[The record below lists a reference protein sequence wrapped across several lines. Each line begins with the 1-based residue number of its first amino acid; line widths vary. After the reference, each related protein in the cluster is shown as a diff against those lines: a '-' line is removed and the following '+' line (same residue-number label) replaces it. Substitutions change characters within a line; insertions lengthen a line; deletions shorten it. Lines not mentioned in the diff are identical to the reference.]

1 MTSANPTTRPSRKLP
16 ALGRWTQALRYRL
29 GTVLSML
36 LLFVFSLVM
45 ISPMLWSLATS
56 LRLPSESFSLPPE
69 WIPTNPDFSN
79 YAEVFRRI
87 PFGNFV
93 FNSAFV
99 TASIV
104 IGQLFT
110 AALAGYAFARLEFPG
125 RNILFGVV
133 LATIMIP
140 FQATVIPVFVLIREL
155 GLSDTLASL
164 ILPAWATAFGTFLLR
179 QFFKQLPNEFE
190 EAALIDG
197 ANQWQIFWSIYL
209 RLAAPALAVLAILA
223 FNFHW
228 NEFFRPLI
236 FLTSTENFTLPL
248 GLVTLQGYLGTGSIS
263 VVLAGVVM
271 SLVPVFLIFLVGQR
285 YLIEGITMGGIKG

>member
-1 MTSANPTTRPSRKLP
+1 MKL
-16 ALGRWTQALRYRL
+16 AKYVSGQALASRNQQAQVVYYRL
-29 GTVLSML
+29 GAWLTVLL
-36 LLFVFSLVM
+36 LLLFSLVM
-45 ISPMLWSLATS
+45 ISPLVWALATS
-56 LRLPSESFSLPPE
+56 LRTPRESFSLPPQ
-69 WIPTNPDFSN
+69 WIPTDPDWSN
-79 YAEVFRRI
+79 YVDVFRQI

-93 FNSAFV
+93 FNSVIV

-104 IGQLFT
+104 IGQLCT

-125 RNILFGVV
+125 RNILFWMV

-140 FQATVIPVFVLIREL
+140 FQATVIPVFVLIREV
-155 GLSDTLASL
+155 GLADTLAAL
-164 ILPAWATAFGTFLLR
+164 ILPAWPTAFGAFLLR

-197 ANQWQIFWSIYL
+197 ANQWQVFWSIYL

-271 SLVPVFLIFLVGQR
+271 SLIPVLIVFLLGQR